1 MKFTCAKAELNEALN
16 PVSRAVAVKP
26 QIPIT
31 AGIYLKADS
40 NGLELQ
46 ANNFSLGIIAKI
58 PANTEEAGEI
68 VVLGKLQE
76 LVRLLSGETVTFTH
90 QAGESVVTIK
100 SESAAFTLLVM
111 NAADFPKVPRQES
124 NKTFKL
130 KTDLFKDLVRKTV
143 FSCAADTNNDARAI
157 FKGCYLEISGDKITM
172 AATNTHRLAI
182 MRNTL
187 SEDLGEMNYIIPAKM
202 LRNLQFS
209 RNNDSQV
216 TVECAEKY
224 IAFIYDNIFM
234 QSRLIE
240 GQFPPYE
247 KVVPKESSI
256 FATIKVAELS
266 AAVERI
272 AFISKTAEYNTIRFI
287 FTQEGITVSSTSPDV
302 GKAEEHVD
310 AQVEGGDLDISFN
323 VNYIKDV
330 LKVLD
335 GETCK
340 FAMTKPLAP
349 IDVRE
354 VGNDNFIYVVT
365 PVRTSN

>member
-16 PVSRAVAVKP
+16 TVSRAVAIKP
-26 QIPIT
+26 SVPIT
-31 AGIYLKADS
+31 AGIYFKADG

-46 ANNFSLGIIAKI
+46 ANNFSLGVIAKI
-58 PANTEEAGEI
+58 SANVAESGEI
-68 VVLGKLQE
+68 VILGKLPE
-76 LVRLLSGETVTFTH
+76 LVRLLSGETVTFSH
-90 QAGESVVTIK
+90 QPGESVVTIT

-111 NAADFPKVPRQES
+111 NATEFPKVMRQES

-130 KTDLFKDLVRKTV
+130 RTDLFKDLVRKTV
-143 FSCAADTNNDARAI
+143 FSCAPDTNDARAI
-157 FKGCYLEISGDKITM
+157 FKGCYLEIIGDQITM

-187 SEDLGEMNYIIPAKM
+187 SEDLGAMDYIIPAKM

-209 RNNDSQV
+209 RNVDSQV

-247 KVVPKESSI
+247 KVVPKESNI
-256 FATIKVAELS
+256 FATIKVAELA

-330 LKVLD
+330 LKVID
-335 GETCK
+335 SETCR